1 MTSVAETP
9 FAALKLKGSLRP
21 YQRIA
26 LEAFEAD
33 RAAGRRSTHLVAPP
47 GSGKTV
53 IGLEIMRRL
62 DRPAVVLAPT
72 ATVAGQWRDKLAL
85 FAEDPAA
92 YLAPDGPLHVF
103 TYQAICQTNDPGGA
117 LREAATERLIA
128 ERAQVTGTPRE
139 RVRVEV
145 AAFTGSAR
153 EHFERDVATEI
164 ARLKRAAARGEG
176 PEAVRFEDLLAPT
189 ARERVAQLLAAG
201 VGTLVLDECH
211 HLASLWG
218 YLVGTVIR
226 ALEDVHTIGLTATT
240 PSELSGEEARLYD
253 SLLGPVD
260 FQIPTP
266 AVVRD
271 GHLAPYQ
278 ELAYFTSPLASER
291 EWLAERH
298 TRFAELLDRLHE
310 MPPAGQEDL
319 AFGPWVIG
327 RIRYRDT
334 GDGAARV
341 PFSTLA
347 ARRPELAR
355 AGLRYLTSAGLELPD
370 DAPRGEGWREPP
382 TMDDWLV
389 LISDYALGC
398 LRAHSREAAEHRFT
412 DLQVAL
418 QDLGFVLTR
427 QGVRRGGSE
436 VDRVLTASA
445 AKPLGAIEIL
455 AAEAET
461 RSDSLRAVILCDAER
476 GERQP
481 EGSPLALSGG
491 ARGVLKALG
500 GDIRTAALQPLLVT
514 GRTVACLPDD
524 VARLAGA
531 LGAADSQ
538 LDDGLA
544 LLSTAGW
551 DTRSWVRSAGRAL
564 AEGMTQVIVST
575 RALLGEGW
583 DEPSLNV
590 VIDLT
595 TVAADVS
602 VRQMRGRALRLDPRD
617 PEKLASNWDVVCV
630 AADLARGTADY
641 GRFVRRHTH
650 LHAPC
655 EDGSIESGVS
665 HVHAA
670 LSPYLPPPDAEL
682 PVLNADG
689 IARAGDVIGARRR
702 WRIGEPYVGEEVPVL
717 LVSASRLPLA
727 HRVPRE
733 RDAEAGTAA
742 SADVSG
748 LLLDPSAGPPPNP
761 RGPLAAVRT
770 RRLRSAYPSLL
781 PLDRV
786 ARAIVAAY
794 VALGEIDTAAG
805 ESLALS
811 PREGGLVRCAL
822 TVGNSHENALLAAAL
837 DEAISPASGQRYVV
851 SRPKWPDDRSAGSV
865 IWRALT
871 FRSPLAESWHPVPS
885 HLGTRKGR
893 ALAYHAAWRA
903 NVGPGQLLFA
913 GREAA
918 AGRDELASAASASAG
933 YITSRRTL
941 WH

>member
-1 MTSVAETP
+1 MPAETP
-9 FAALKLKGSLRP
+9 FAALKFKGSLRP

-47 GSGKTV
+47 GSGKTL
-53 IGLEIMRRL
+53 IGLEIVRRL
-62 DRPAVVLAPT
+62 DRPALVLAPT
-72 ATVAGQWRDKLAL
+72 ATVAAQWRDKLAL
-85 FAEDPAA
+85 FTEDPVP

-103 TYQAICQTNDPGGA
+103 TYQAICQTHDPGGA
-117 LREAATERLIA
+117 LREAATELLVA
-128 ERAQVTGTPRE
+128 ERAQVTGTPLE
-139 RVRVEV
+139 RVRAEV

-153 EHFERDVATEI
+153 ERFERDVANAI
-164 ARLKRAAARGEG
+164 ARLKRAAASGEG
-176 PEAVRFEDLLAPT
+176 PEAVRFEDLVAPT

-218 YLVGTVIR
+218 YLVGAVIS
-226 ALEDVHTIGLTATT
+226 ALEDVHTIGLTATS
-240 PSELSGEEARLYD
+240 PRELSGEEARLYS

-278 ELAYFTSPLASER
+278 ELAYFTAPLASER

-298 TRFAELLDRLHE
+298 TRFAELLDHLHDS
-310 MPPAGQEDL
+310 PPADQEDL

-334 GDGAARV
+334 GDGLARV

-370 DAPRGEGWREPP
+370 DAPRGEGWREAP
-382 TMDDWLV
+382 TLDDWLV

-398 LRAHSREAAEHRFT
+398 LRAHPGEAAEQRFT
-412 DLQVAL
+412 ELQVAL
-418 QDLGFVLTR
+418 RDLGFVLTR

-455 AAEAET
+455 AAEAEI
-461 RSDSLRAVILCDAER
+461 RGDSLRAVILCDSER

-491 ARGVLKALG
+491 ARGVVRALG
-500 GDIRTAALQPLLVT
+500 GDIRTAALRPLLVT
-514 GRTVACLPDD
+514 GSTVACLPDD
-524 VARLAGA
+524 ATRFAGA
-531 LGAADSQ
+531 LGAAESQ
-538 LDDGLA
+538 LHDGLT

-551 DTRSWVRSAGRAL
+551 DTRSWVNSAGRAL
-564 AEGMTQVIVST
+564 AEGMTQVMVST

-641 GRFVRRHTH
+641 GRFVRRHAH

-682 PVLNADG
+682 PVLNAHG
-689 IARAGDVIGARRR
+689 IARAGDVIGARKR
-702 WRIGEPYVGEEVPVL
+702 WRIGEPYVGEDVPVL
-717 LVSASRLPLA
+717 LVSAARRS
-727 HRVPRE
+727 
-733 RDAEAGTAA
+733 GTAA
-742 SADVSG
+742 GADMSG
-748 LLLDPSAGPPPNP
+748 LQLDPSSGPPPNP
-761 RGPLAAVRT
+761 RGPLVAVRT

-781 PLDRV
+781 PLDGV

-805 ESLALS
+805 ESLALT

-822 TVGNSHENALLAAAL
+822 TMGNSHENALLAAAL
-837 DEAISPASGQRYVV
+837 DEAIRPASGQRYVV
-851 SRPKWPDDRSAGSV
+851 SRPKWPEDRSAGSV

-885 HLGTRKGR
+885 HLGTRKER

-913 GREAA
+913 GREAS
-918 AGRDELASAASASAG
+918 AGRDELASAASAGAG